1 VEITDVELAPEQP
14 DSHVTWYAI
23 QARFE
28 KDDDV
33 LFLIAFDA
41 ESQKVTGAELEPAA

>member
-1 VEITDVELAPEQP
+1 MELAPEQP

-41 ESQKVTGAELEPAA
+41 ETQKVTGAELEPAA

>member
-28 KDDDV
+28 KDD
-33 LFLIAFDA
+33 
-41 ESQKVTGAELEPAA
+41 EVTGAELEPAA